1 MDFNDNSL
9 VTTIAPGTYTLSE
22 TKAPVGYSKS
32 NEKWTL
38 VIGRKG
44 VLRSIA
50 SSSGEVKKDETVDN
64 MTTVHFYF
72 ENTAVYELPS
82 TGGSGI
88 FGYLIGGVLLMMAA
102 TLILYKNKHREV
114 LKN

>member
-1 MDFNDNSL
+1 MENRIPCRFIPYGAHL
-9 VTTIAPGTYTLSE
+9 
-22 TKAPVGYSKS
+22 K
-32 NEKWTL
+32 
-38 VIGRKG
+38 
-44 VLRSIA
+44 SIA